1 MDKIHLPKEIYE
13 RLELKENEEIEIVDL
28 AADSFTIRKI
38 NARKSD
44 KAPKWFII
52 PTIISAFIFII
63 FAFVLKHPH
72 VIALSGNESLATA
85 VITIANA
92 VGMLTFISAYFSRRK
107 EF

>member
-13 RLELKENEEIEIVDL
+13 RLDLKENEEIEIVDL

-63 FAFVLKHPH
+63 FAGFFF
-72 VIALSGNESLATA
+72 GD
-85 VITIANA
+85 
-92 VGMLTFISAYFSRRK
+92 MLLIMQIDAQAEVEKFSCFK
-107 EF
+107 KT

>member
-13 RLELKENEEIEIVDL
+13 RLDLKENEEIEIVDL

-72 VIALSGNESLATA
+72 VIALSGND
-85 VITIANA
+85 AN
-92 VGMLTFISAYFSRRK
+92 FYFCLFLSEKRIL
-107 EF
+107 